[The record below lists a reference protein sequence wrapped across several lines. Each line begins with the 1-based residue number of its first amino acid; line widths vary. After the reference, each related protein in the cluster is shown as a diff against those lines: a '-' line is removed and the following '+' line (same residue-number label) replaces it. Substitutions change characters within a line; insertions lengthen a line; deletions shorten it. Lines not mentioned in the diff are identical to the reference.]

1 MIEELLKPLIEQG
14 KTLKAV
20 MVFLWRRMGA
30 LRLPQVAGSLSYTTV
45 LSLVPLLVIVLS
57 ILTILPQFQG
67 FQKEI
72 QNFMTEN
79 LMPARMSKI
88 VMQQITTFTERSS
101 RLSLVGGV
109 FLIFSS
115 LSTMAIIDRA
125 FDDIWQIKKRPSF
138 RRNVAI
144 YWAVLTLGPFVF
156 SGALLLINFLM
167 HSLNFNDIPVLG
179 PLLNWILPFVL
190 SILSFAALYV
200 FVPNRKVLWKDA
212 LVGGFVAAVIFLLL
226 SKSFSAVFKTFSG
239 YAILYGAFS
248 IIPAFFLWLYV
259 FWWGILFGAGI
270 TANLPI
276 LKYSRWRRENKPGD
290 RLPEALMV
298 LYLLHQAQ
306 KSPARMISW
315 DALQQQIKLNSEE
328 LALIVEALQA
338 RGWVGKVQRV
348 DGGYGWALIAD
359 GEQVRLAD
367 VYDAFVFDTPYF
379 ANLAEQQNLPW
390 ARYLTELQHTA
401 AHDVSLN
408 QLFEVKTVANP

>member
-1 MIEELLKPLIEQG
+1 MIEELLKPFLEQG
-14 KTLKAV
+14 KTLKAAII
-20 MVFLWRRMGA
+20 FLWRRMGA

-72 QNFMTEN
+72 QNFMADN
-79 LMPARMSKI
+79 LMPARMSKV

-101 RLSLVGGV
+101 RLSLVGGI

-125 FDDIWQIKKRPSF
+125 FDDIWQIKRRSSF

-156 SGALLLINFLM
+156 GGALLLINYLM
-167 HSLNFNDIPVLG
+167 HSLNFNRIPVLG
-179 PLLNWILPFVL
+179 AMLSWILPFAL
-190 SILSFAALYV
+190 SMLSFAALYV

-226 SKSFSAVFKTFSG
+226 SKSFSAVFKSFSG

-276 LKYSRWRRENKPGD
+276 LKYERWRRETRAGD

-306 KSPARMISW
+306 KSPARMMSW
-315 DALQQQIKLNSEE
+315 GALQQQIKLNSEE
-328 LALIVEALQA
+328 LAFIVESLQSL
-338 RGWVGKVQRV
+338 GWVGKVQRV

-359 GEQVRLAD
+359 GAQVRLAD

-401 AHDVSLN
+401 AHDVSLD
-408 QLFEVKTVANP
+408 QLFEAKQ